1 MLRGANAQYQNSKG
15 VGGHT
20 HTFTHTCTLTRKYT
34 FSLSLSYT
42 HTTFSHLKACL
53 CSISLYRYL
62 LSVDN
67 HLDYP
72 VPDLLADIVPSEGNQ
87 VKDASMVSTY
97 HVQSWAYFSDKM
109 AIFKLHMMHL
119 LYALEEVTTLYQTY
133 IEYRRGVILHT
144 HNVRSKYG

>member
-1 MLRGANAQYQNSKG
+1 MTFQEFYAQRYKCL
-15 VGGHT
+15 VPKFKMGGGTHTLYTFVHVHTHTHT

-97 HVQSWAYFSDKM
+97 HV
-109 AIFKLHMMHL
+109 
-119 LYALEEVTTLYQTY
+119 
-133 IEYRRGVILHT
+133 
-144 HNVRSKYG
+144 